1 VPSVVVRSLKQLW
14 HRDLVARPA
23 THAWVLNLYRAGE
36 RYPETVAD
44 YFPVPHAPWPELAA
58 SFARHR
64 QDEVRH
70 EKMYARAIGRMGEP
84 VVELSGPLVFNQV
97 IRDCTPSPWAV
108 GEGDGADARR
118 LKVAHFCAHA
128 HFLERRIACSLRW
141 HLDACE
147 HARSDHAGAVV
158 AHVLDDEDHHV
169 AYTRDAVAQL
179 VDRRTAER
187 VLDEH
192 RRAEARA
199 NLLFSAGAVRACL
212 RTFPRELPAHR
223 RALWRLCAL
232 VMEEAAA

>member
-1 VPSVVVRSLKQLW
+1 VPFAVVRSLKQLW
-14 HRDLVARPA
+14 HRELAARPS

-36 RYPETVAD
+36 RYPETVSD
-44 YFPVPHAPWPELAA
+44 YFPVAHAPWPELAA
-58 SFARHR
+58 SFASHR

-70 EKMYARAIGRMGEP
+70 EKMYARAIGRMGQP

-97 IRDCTPSPWAV
+97 IRDCTRSPWAV
-108 GEGDGADARR
+108 GEGDGPDARR

-128 HFLERRIACSLRW
+128 HFLEQRIARSLRW

-158 AHVLDDEDHHV
+158 ARVLDDEDHHV

-199 NLLFSAGAVRACL
+199 NLRFSAGAVRACL